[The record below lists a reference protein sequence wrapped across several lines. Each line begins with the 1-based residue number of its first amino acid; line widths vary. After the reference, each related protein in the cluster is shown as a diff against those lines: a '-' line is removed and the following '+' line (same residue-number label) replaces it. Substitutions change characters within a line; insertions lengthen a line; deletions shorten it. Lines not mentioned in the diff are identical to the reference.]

1 MSSSAAATS
10 APLPVQILSDLHIE
24 IERSSESNLYTYDF
38 PASAPNLALLGDI
51 GWSCDDR
58 LFNWLKGQLKRFERV
73 FFLIGNHEPY
83 GFGDDNTIDAS
94 VARFSAFEKTVASD
108 PSLGEFIFLNR
119 TRYNMSPTLTILG
132 CTLWS
137 HLNPDDKDI
146 LSWSLTDFKRIRSFD
161 MDIYEKLHRQDI
173 TWLHETLGSIRESE
187 PERKVVVFTHHAP
200 TVEGTGDPKYLGGLT
215 NSAFATELATKESG
229 VWGSPV
235 IMWAFGHTH
244 WSCDFMREDVR
255 VYSNQRGYK
264 DGGAGYDPT
273 KVLDLNA
280 L

>member
-1 MSSSAAATS
+1 MTSSSTS
-10 APLPVQILSDLHIE
+10 AAFPLQILSDLHIE
-24 IERSSESNLYTYDF
+24 IERSSEASLYTYDF
-38 PASAPNLALLGDI
+38 PAIAPNIALLGDI

-58 LFNWLKGQLKRFERV
+58 LFDWLRAQLERFERL
-73 FFLIGNHEPY
+73 FFLVGNHEPY
-83 GFGDDNTIDAS
+83 GFGDDNTDAS
-94 VARFSAFEKTVASD
+94 IARFSAFEKTVASD
-108 PSLGEFIFLNR
+108 PSLGKFIFLNR
-119 TRYNMSPTLTILG
+119 TRYDISPTLTILG

-146 LSWSLTDFKRIRSFD
+146 LSWSLTDFKRIRSFT
-161 MDIYEKLHRQDI
+161 MDAYEELHQQDV
-173 TWLHETLGSIRESE
+173 TWLRETLASIRESE

-229 VWGSPV
+229 IWGSPV
-235 IMWAFGHTH
+235 VMWAFGHTH
-244 WSCDFMREDVR
+244 WSCDFIKEGIR

-264 DGGAGYDPT
+264 DGGPEYDPR
-273 KVLDLNA
+273 KALDLST